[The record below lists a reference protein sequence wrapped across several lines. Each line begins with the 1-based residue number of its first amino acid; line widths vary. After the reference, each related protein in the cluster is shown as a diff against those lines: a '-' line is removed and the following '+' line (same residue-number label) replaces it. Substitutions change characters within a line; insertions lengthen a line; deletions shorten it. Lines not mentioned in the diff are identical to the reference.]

1 MGHRSQALRRRTNVL
16 ALSVGLLAL
25 AGLPQAHAQTAPGS
39 EPPSASP
46 PSSPPPSSPP
56 PSSPEPASPAPAPGE
71 TLTLTPDSTQ
81 PSGSELASPEPA
93 SPPPAGFV
101 APSTPPP
108 IPPPSAEPDVP
119 ETANPKSRA
128 GVAAAGNTRLTV
140 LVGTGSTGTDQYLI
154 LGAGVGRF
162 IVDGLEVGL
171 DYEAW
176 LFGEP
181 TLHRLSP
188 ELRYVLYFVPKIQ
201 PYVGAFYRHTFINN
215 YDDLDSV
222 GARAGVIFTPGRL
235 VLGAGAVYERQLS
248 CEDGQVL
255 DCDDVYP
262 EVTIGVVF

>member
-1 MGHRSQALRRRTNVL
+1 MGHRSQALRRRTHVL

-25 AGLPQAHAQTAPGS
+25 PALPSAYAQTEPSPAPPS
-39 EPPSASP
+39 PQPPSPEPPS
-46 PSSPPPSSPP
+46 
-56 PSSPEPASPAPAPGE
+56 PEPLSPAPTSPAPAPTE
-71 TLTLTPDSTQ
+71 TLTLPPDSAQ
-81 PSGSELASPEPA
+81 PSGSELATPEPA

-101 APSTPPP
+101 SPAPPPP

-119 ETANPKSRA
+119 SETSNKKGA
-128 GVAAAGNTRLTV
+128 GYASAGNTRLTV
-140 LVGTGSTGTDQYLI
+140 LVGTGSTGTDQYMI
-154 LGAGVGRF
+154 LGAGVGRYLM
-162 IVDGLEVGL
+162 DGLELGV

-188 ELRYVLYFVPKIQ
+188 ELRYVLHFVPKLQ
-201 PYVGAFYRHTFINN
+201 PYVGVFYRHTFVSD

-222 GARAGVIFTPGRL
+222 GARAGVIFAPGRL